1 MSVMV
6 QWYRDSAFY
15 TATWVDWLDIGI
27 LALGIYLVLTWL
39 RGTRAFQSL
48 IGMALLV
55 VLYMAA
61 ATVGLTTLHWLL
73 DNIFVYAVIALII
86 LFQDDIRRALARAGG
101 TVYGRNKRISDLN
114 MMEEIIGA
122 VFSLAGRRI
131 GALIAIERSASLM
144 PYTEGAHLLDARVS
158 TELLMS
164 LFHPSSPVHDG
175 AVLVCGRRLFSAGVF
190 LPLSHSKQLPKSY
203 GTRHRAAIGFTEETD
218 AVCMLVSEERGTVAV
233 VQGGVVT
240 PVADPN
246 DLRQRLQEYLELAPF
261 SAEVAAD

>member
-1 MSVMV
+1 MNLLL
-6 QWYRDSAFY
+6 QWYRDSAFN

-27 LALGIYLVLTWL
+27 LAVGIYLLLTWI

-55 VLYMAA
+55 LLYAA
-61 ATVGLTTLHWLL
+61 ANTLGMTTLRWLL
-73 DNIFVYAVIALII
+73 DNLFVYAVISLII

-101 TVYGRNKRISDLN
+101 TVYSRSKRQSDIN

-131 GALIAIERSASLM
+131 GALIAIERSASLI
-144 PYTEGAHLLDARVS
+144 PYTEGAHVLDANVS

-175 AVLVCGRRLFSAGVF
+175 AVLVCGRRIFAAGVF

-218 AVCMLVSEERGTVAV
+218 AVTLLVSEERGTVAV

-261 SAEVAAD
+261 GAEVVPD